1 MSLLQRILEDPARFK
16 RLKVVFYVTLVL
28 IAAAEVVL
36 PKVFHKDDAHAHHFD
51 FEGWPVFGSAYG
63 FVSCVVIILVSKF
76 IGKLWL
82 MRKEDHYDS

>member
-1 MSLLQRILEDPARFK
+1 MSFIERILEDPERFK
-16 RLKVVFYVTLVL
+16 RLKIGFYCTLVL

-36 PKVFHKDDAHAHHFD
+36 PIVFHDDEAHAHHFD
-51 FEGWPVFGSAYG
+51 FEGWPAFGSAYG
-63 FVSCVVIILVSKF
+63 FISCVVIILVSKL